1 MSREE
6 RLNEIDLFISGGK
19 KKPLRVMIEIV
30 DGIEEKR
37 YKTQQ

>member
-6 RLNEIDLFISGGK
+6 RLNEIDLFISGVE